1 MIADDFLQ
9 QLYQQVPLTQA
20 MQVQWQSYDQHSL
33 KLKVPLAPNRNDKN
47 TAFAGSIT
55 ALASITGWALLT
67 LWQQEQ
73 KLFLPV
79 AIYDAHFIFQKPI
92 TEDFSAAVSLPTE
105 SELSLITETIHKNK
119 NARVNLDVD
128 IVVGEQAFSTL
139 KAKYAILA
147 KRD

>member
-1 MIADDFLQ
+1 MLADDFLQ
-9 QLYQQVPLTQA
+9 QLYQQVPLTKA
-20 MQVQWQSYDQHSL
+20 MQVQWQSYDHHSL
-33 KLKVPLAPNRNDKN
+33 VFKVPLAPNRNDKN

-67 LWQQEQ
+67 LWLQEQ

-79 AIYDAHFIFQKPI
+79 AIYDAHFLFQKPI
-92 TEDFSAAVSLPTE
+92 TGDFSARVSLPTE

-119 NARVNLDVD
+119 NARVNLAVD
-128 IVVGEQAFSTL
+128 IVVGGKVFATL

-147 KRD
+147 TRD